1 MRARVNSAELLA
13 ALRTS
18 DAAPQPVPPGRA
30 RARGLTRAPD
40 GPAGA
45 GSASTSDLPRPSD
58 YVVAAV
64 QSAGRLVGVPIAY
77 LAPDPALLPA
87 ESLQFFVVDTA
98 WVRALQRGLLSAGS
112 PLPLADDDLDALLDQ
127 IAPRPA
133 AATGLLLRSLLVAD
147 YPTLTV
153 RAWTGDLG
161 PEDDPDDPQ
170 FGAMPVTLTRA
181 ERLTPSTLVVLFDR
195 VPDLV
200 VIDEPH
206 GTLRLGVTNDPG
218 GPPLVRL
225 RSGDADLFEVA
236 GAPVDVAVSF
246 RGDPDDGIISVTA
259 LANDLQAA
267 IQTAQLAG
275 VPDPR
280 TSPSGFALQLLAAPV
295 RQRYQRGVVR

>member
-1 MRARVNSAELLA
+1 MRAQVNSTELLA

-18 DAAPQPVPPGRA
+18 DAGPQPGPPGRA
-30 RARGLTRAPD
+30 RARGLTRAD
-40 GPAGA
+40 EVR
-45 GSASTSDLPRPSD
+45 ASTTGLPSPSD
-58 YVVAAV
+58 YVVTAV

-112 PLPLADDDLDALLDQ
+112 PLPLADADLDALLDQ

-133 AATGLLLRSLLVAD
+133 ATTGLLLRSLLVAD

-153 RAWTGDLG
+153 RAWTGQLG
-161 PEDDPDDPQ
+161 TEDDPDDPQ
-170 FGAMPVTLTRA
+170 FGAVPVTLTRA

-206 GTLRLGVTNDPG
+206 GALRLGVTDDPG
-218 GPPLVRL
+218 GPPLLRL
-225 RSGDADLFEVA
+225 RSGDAELFEIA
-236 GAPVDVAVSF
+236 GAPVDVPVPF
-246 RGDPDDGIISVTA
+246 RGDPADGILDITT
-259 LANDLQAA
+259 LAADLQTA
-267 IQTAQLAG
+267 IHGAGLTG

-280 TSPSGFALQLLAAPV
+280 TSPSGLALQLLAAPV